1 MSSDI
6 LGFSNF
12 ESISMPRTA
21 KADIGKAMAS
31 TTAPKLVVV
40 NSSTS
45 VGRYPQM
52 FRIRP
57 TLLARAR
64 GLTVGPMYLILE
76 HALEKLCAELEAMPE
91 GTLKSLNA
99 FEMDPTEDDKL
110 MEIPRRRTER
120 GSRQDAPDEQPAPR
134 AVRAARKSR

>member
-1 MSSDI
+1 
-6 LGFSNF
+6 
-12 ESISMPRTA
+12 
-21 KADIGKAMAS
+21 MAS
-31 TTAPKLVVV
+31 TSAPKLVVV

-76 HALEKLCAELEAMPE
+76 HALEKLCEELEALPE
-91 GTLKSLNA
+91 GSIQSLNA
-99 FEMDPTEDDKL
+99 FNMDPTPEDREMD
-110 MEIPRRRTER
+110 IPRRRTER
-120 GSRQDAPDEQPAPR
+120 GSRLDAPDEPVAK
-134 AVRAARKSR
+134 VRATKKAR

>member
-1 MSSDI
+1 
-6 LGFSNF
+6 
-12 ESISMPRTA
+12 MPSKA
-21 KADIGKAMAS
+21 KSDIGKAMAS
-31 TTAPKLVVV
+31 TSAPKLVVV

-64 GLTVGPMYLILE
+64 SLTVGPMYLILE
-76 HALEKLCAELEAMPE
+76 HALEKLCKELEEMPE

-99 FEMDPTEDDKL
+99 FEMDPTSEDREMD
-110 MEIPRRRTER
+110 IPRRRTER
-120 GSRQDAPDEQPAPR
+120 GSRLDAPDEPSKP
-134 AVRAARKSR
+134 AVRTAKKTR

>member
-1 MSSDI
+1 
-6 LGFSNF
+6 
-12 ESISMPRTA
+12 MPRTP
-21 KADIGKAMAS
+21 KADIEKAKAN
-31 TTAPKLVVV
+31 TIAPKLVVV

-76 HALEKLCAELEAMPE
+76 HALQKLCEELEAMPD
-91 GTLKSLNA
+91 GTIKSLNA
-99 FEMDPTEDDKL
+99 FDMDPSREDQEMD
-110 MEIPRRRTER
+110 IPRRRTER
-120 GSRQDAPDEQPAPR
+120 GTRLDAPDEQSAPS
-134 AVRAARKSR
+134 AVRAANKSR

>member
-1 MSSDI
+1 
-6 LGFSNF
+6 
-12 ESISMPRTA
+12 MPRTP
-21 KADIGKAMAS
+21 KADIEKAKAS
-31 TTAPKLVVV
+31 TIAPKLVVV

-76 HALEKLCAELEAMPE
+76 HALQKLCEELEAMPD
-91 GTLKSLNA
+91 GTIKSLNA
-99 FEMDPTEDDKL
+99 FDMDPSREDQEMD
-110 MEIPRRRTER
+110 IPRRRTER
-120 GSRQDAPDEQPAPR
+120 GTRLDAPDEPSKP
-134 AVRAARKSR
+134 AVRAAKKTR

>member
-1 MSSDI
+1 
-6 LGFSNF
+6 
-12 ESISMPRTA
+12 MPRTP
-21 KADIGKAMAS
+21 KADIEKAKAS
-31 TTAPKLVVV
+31 TIAPKLVVV

-76 HALEKLCAELEAMPE
+76 HALQKLCEELEAMPD
-91 GTLKSLNA
+91 GTIKSLNA
-99 FEMDPTEDDKL
+99 FDMDPTEDDKL

-120 GSRQDAPDEQPAPR
+120 APRLDTPDEPDPKVRPAKK
-134 AVRAARKSR
+134 AR

>member
-1 MSSDI
+1 
-6 LGFSNF
+6 
-12 ESISMPRTA
+12 
-21 KADIGKAMAS
+21 MAS

-64 GLTVGPMYLILE
+64 SLTVGPMYLILE
-76 HALEKLCAELEAMPE
+76 HALEKLCEELEALPE
-91 GTLKSLNA
+91 GTIKSLNA
-99 FEMDPTEDDKL
+99 FDMDPSREDQEMD
-110 MEIPRRRTER
+110 IPRRRTER
-120 GSRQDAPDEQPAPR
+120 GSRLDTEVKHEPPNKVGAPKK
-134 AVRAARKSR
+134 AR

>member
-1 MSSDI
+1 
-6 LGFSNF
+6 
-12 ESISMPRTA
+12 MPRTP
-21 KADIGKAMAS
+21 KADIEKAKAS
-31 TTAPKLVVV
+31 TIAPKLVVV

-76 HALEKLCAELEAMPE
+76 HALQKLCEELEAMPN
-91 GTLKSLNA
+91 GTIKSLNA
-99 FEMDPTEDDKL
+99 FDMDPSEDDKL

-120 GSRQDAPDEQPAPR
+120 GLRLDTPDEQPAPS

>member
-1 MSSDI
+1 MD
-6 LGFSNF
+6 SN
-12 ESISMPRTA
+12 S
-21 KADIGKAMAS
+21 
-31 TTAPKLVVV
+31 APKLVVV

-76 HALEKLCAELEAMPE
+76 HALQKLCEELEAMPD
-91 GTLKSLNA
+91 GTIKSLNA
-99 FEMDPTEDDKL
+99 FDMDPTPEDK
-110 MEIPRRRTER
+110 MMNIPRRRTER
-120 GSRQDAPDEQPAPR
+120 GSRLDAPDEQPAPS
-134 AVRAARKSR
+134 AVRAAAKTRR